1 MSKRRVEMHRLEEL
15 VRLHRMGTGA
25 REVAR
30 MLKMS
35 PNTERAYREALEA
48 EDLLAGPVDE
58 LATLEVLRA
67 AVERQLSVPPP
78 PQMASTV
85 ALAVRDKIGEL
96 AKKGA
101 KPQAIYDRLRLEDP
115 SFDTSFWAVRG
126 VWRKWRKERGV
137 RAADVAIPVET
148 EPGEI
153 AQVDFGYV
161 GKLYDA
167 AGGVL
172 RKAWV
177 FVMVLAFSRRMVVRI
192 VFDQKIETWLRLHV
206 ESFAEL
212 GGVVATVVPDNLK
225 AAVIRAA
232 FGVDGAASLN
242 RSYRELARHYNLK
255 IDPAPI
261 YAPKKKGKVESAVK
275 YVKRNFFVGRDSN
288 DADDTK
294 RELVRWVDEI
304 ANKRIHGTT
313 HRRPIELFADE
324 CVALKPLPE
333 RRFELVTWYQARV
346 HQDSHVSYGN
356 RLYSAPWTLIG
367 QELWLRA
374 TAATVV
380 IYNDVDEIVATHAR
394 GGRKVRS
401 TIDAHLPED
410 RAAWRHR
417 SRPYWEQRADRI
429 APEVGAYARAVFDV
443 DDALSM
449 LRTVQAIVTHLERFP
464 VERAVATCLRAHH
477 YGSYTYGVIKNILRQ
492 GLDLQPVTSTR
503 TTSGALPAPRFARP
517 IGELLHRTDEDSHE
531 HN

>member
-1 MSKRRVEMHRLEEL
+1 MSMRRVEMHRLEEL

-30 MLKMS
+30 ILGMS
-35 PNTERAYREALEA
+35 PNTERAYRQALEA
-48 EDLLAGPVDE
+48 EGLLAGPVDE
-58 LATLEVLRA
+58 LATLDVLRA
-67 AVERQLSVPPP
+67 AVERQLPLAAP
-78 PQMASTV
+78 PQMVSMV
-85 ALAVRDKIGEL
+85 APAVRDRIGEL
-96 AKKGA
+96 ANKGL
-101 KPQAIYDRLRLEDP
+101 KPQAIFDRLRVEDP
-115 SFDTSFWAVRG
+115 TFDTSFWSIRS
-126 VWRKWRKERGV
+126 VWRKWRKDRGV
-137 RAADVAIPVET
+137 RAEDVAIPVET

-167 AGGVL
+167 ASGVL

-206 ESFAEL
+206 EAFAEL
-212 GGVVATVVPDNLK
+212 GGVVGTMVPDNLK

-242 RSYRELARHYNLK
+242 RSYRELARHYHLK

-275 YVKRNFFVGRDSN
+275 YVKRNFFVGRDSH

-294 RELVRWVDEI
+294 RALVTWVDEI

-313 HRRPIELFADE
+313 HRRPIEMFAE
-324 CVALKPLPE
+324 EREALQPLPE
-333 RRFELVTWYQARV
+333 RRFEIVTWYQARV
-346 HQDSHVSYGN
+346 HQDSHVSFGQ

-374 TAATVV
+374 TASAVV
-380 IYNDVDEIVATHAR
+380 IYNDTDEIVATHER
-394 GGRKVRS
+394 GGRQVRS

-417 SRPYWEQRADRI
+417 SRPYWEQRADQI

-443 DDALSM
+443 DDTLSM
-449 LRTVQAIVTHLERFP
+449 LRTVQSIVTHLEKFP
-464 VERAVATCLRAHH
+464 VERAIASCLRAHH
-477 YGSYTYGVIKNILRQ
+477 FGSYTYGVIKNILRQ
-492 GLDLQPVTSTR
+492 GLDLRPITSTR
-503 TTSGALPAPRFARP
+503 TTSSALPAPRFARP
-517 IGELLHRTDEDSHE
+517 IGELLHHTDEDSHE